1 MESKFPEV
9 CILEISSGLSKVFE
23 ILNKNPVEIVFL
35 VEKRKFIGS
44 ITNGDIR
51 RAMAGGATIESSI
64 YDIANL
70 NSTFVEENASAEL
83 IYRSFNNGVKWL
95 PVLNPKKE
103 IIEILSKNSER
114 VIPISEPDIGPRE
127 IDLVNEVLTSNWIS
141 SSGIYINEFEKK
153 FEEFTGAKHA
163 LSVCNGTQAIA
174 LALSALGVKSGDEV
188 IVPALTFGATAN
200 AVIQIGAIPVFVDVE
215 EDSYAL
221 SPKLI
226 EKAISPKTKAIIVVH
241 LYGKPARLSQIQEI
255 ANTRGIF
262 LIEDCAEAI
271 GTTITGKHVGSL
283 SDAGTFSFFA
293 NKTVTTGEGGMVT
306 FKDSEIFKTAKL
318 IRSHGFDPSERYWHK
333 VWGTNMRL
341 TNIQAAIGVGQ
352 MERVESFIESK
363 RRSAAL
369 YNKLFENLN
378 LSQILKPHSY
388 SWGNESNWLYVL
400 ELSQEISISELSG
413 FLSQKRIETRRV
425 FHPLPKQPAFKS
437 YINPP
442 QAFPISEIKYN
453 QGLCLPS
460 STRLKDADIRTVVD
474 EIACYLRNTNNQF
487 RNF

>member
-1 MESKFPEV
+1 
-9 CILEISSGLSKVFE
+9 
-23 ILNKNPVEIVFL
+23 
-35 VEKRKFIGS
+35 
-44 ITNGDIR
+44 
-51 RAMAGGATIESSI
+51 
-64 YDIANL
+64 
-70 NSTFVEENASAEL
+70 
-83 IYRSFNNGVKWL
+83 
-95 PVLNPKKE
+95 
-103 IIEILSKNSER
+103 
-114 VIPISEPDIGPRE
+114 
-127 IDLVNEVLTSNWIS
+127 
-141 SSGIYINEFEKK
+141 
-153 FEEFTGAKHA
+153 
-163 LSVCNGTQAIA
+163 
-174 LALSALGVKSGDEV
+174 
-188 IVPALTFGATAN
+188 
-200 AVIQIGAIPVFVDVE
+200 
-215 EDSYAL
+215 
-221 SPKLI
+221 
-226 EKAISPKTKAIIVVH
+226 
-241 LYGKPARLSQIQEI
+241 
-255 ANTRGIF
+255 
-262 LIEDCAEAI
+262 
-271 GTTITGKHVGSL
+271 
-283 SDAGTFSFFA
+283 
-293 NKTVTTGEGGMVT
+293 
-306 FKDSEIFKTAKL
+306 
-318 IRSHGFDPSERYWHK
+318 
-333 VWGTNMRL
+333 MRL